1 MEADATR
8 PPACVVEAS
17 EQTSVDGAPVCGTVA
32 HVKKWFA
39 KVTEGGMT

>member
-1 MEADATR
+1 MEVEAPL
-8 PPACVVEAS
+8 PPAWVVEAS

-32 HVKKWFA
+32 HVKEGFG